1 MNMNTKIKIIATVLL
16 FSFFSSTFRSTAQT
30 PIRQNA
36 LKSNDYGV
44 VYSLPITQLDF
55 EFEISKTTYTRGDYY
70 QYAKQYLSI
79 DNPILEDKI
88 IYKIENIEVENK
100 GIPNKNESYL
110 VKFKSNSVEP
120 YVYLTKDGLIC
131 AINETPSIIEN
142 TKASRIQEAI
152 APSVNAQSLLTEEI
166 LLAGSR
172 SKQAELIAK
181 QIFALRLSRTDI
193 LTGEAEN
200 MPPDGEAYKL
210 VMNQINMQEKA
221 LIELFSGRVI
231 TELSTKTVSLTP
243 KYENIDKEVFARFS
257 EKLGLVNA
265 DDLSGE
271 PIYISLTNKNP
282 QPQAQLTDKEIRQL
296 EKKFSEGIVYN
307 IPSKA
312 QLTITYRNEI
322 FSNSEVD
329 VVQYGSQD
337 VLTNRMFDSR
347 KQPIKVIFYP
357 EIGAVKQII
366 Q

>member
-1 MNMNTKIKIIATVLL
+1 MNMNTNINIFATVL
-16 FSFFSSTFRSTAQT
+16 FFIFFSSTFTSMGQT
-30 PIRQNA
+30 PIRHNA
-36 LKSNDYGV
+36 LKNNNYGV

-55 EFEISKTTYTRGDYY
+55 EFEILKTTHTRGEYY

-79 DNPILEDKI
+79 DNPILEDKTV
-88 IYKIENIEVENK
+88 YKLEGIEVENR

-110 VKFKSNSVEP
+110 VEFKSNSVEP

-131 AINETPSIIEN
+131 SINEGPTNKEII
-142 TKASRIQEAI
+142 KAARIQEATS
-152 APSVNAQSLLTEEI
+152 PTVNAQSLLTEEI

-221 LIELFSGRVI
+221 LVELFSGSVKNEYI
-231 TELSTKTVSLTP
+231 TETVSIIP
-243 KYENIDKEVFARFS
+243 KYDNIDREVLTRFS
-257 EKLGLVNA
+257 EKQGLVNA

-271 PIYISLTNKNP
+271 PIYISLFNKSP
-282 QPQAQLTDKEIRQL
+282 QPQVELTDKQIRQL
-296 EKKFSEGIVYN
+296 EKKFSKGLVYN

-312 QLTITYRNEI
+312 QLTLTYHNQVL
-322 FSNSEVD
+322 SNKEVD

-337 VLTNRMFDSR
+337 VLTSRMFDSR
-347 KQPIKVIFYP
+347 KQPIKVLFYP
-357 EIGAVKQII
+357 ELGAVKQIT

>member
-1 MNMNTKIKIIATVLL
+1 MDTKIKYIALVL
-16 FSFFSSTFRSTAQT
+16 FFISCTLPSIGQT
-30 PIRQNA
+30 PIRHNA
-36 LKSNDYGV
+36 VKNNNYGV

-55 EFEISKTTYTRGDYY
+55 EFQISKTTYTRGDYY

-79 DNPILEDKI
+79 DNPIVEDKVVYKLED
-88 IYKIENIEVENK
+88 IEVENK
-100 GIPNKNESYL
+100 GIPNKDESYL
-110 VKFKSNSVEP
+110 IEFKSNSVEP

-131 AINETPSIIEN
+131 AVNENPPLTEISKTVRTPIDAE
-142 TKASRIQEAI
+142 
-152 APSVNAQSLLTEEI
+152 PSVDARTLLTEEM

-172 SKQAELIAK
+172 AKQAELIAK

-193 LTGEAEN
+193 LTGEADN
-200 MPPDGEAYKL
+200 MPPDGEAYKI

-221 LIELFSGRVI
+221 LVELFAGSKK
-231 TELSTKTVSLTP
+231 TEYISKTISLTP
-243 KYENIDKEVFARFS
+243 KYDDIDRDVLVRFS

-271 PIYISLTNKNP
+271 PVYISLTNKSP
-282 QPQAQLTDKEIRQL
+282 QPNVELTDKEMRQL
-296 EKKFSEGIVYN
+296 QKKFSQGLVYN

-312 QLTITYRNEI
+312 QLTISYNNEVM
-322 FSNSEVD
+322 SNKEVD
-329 VVQYGSQD
+329 VVQYGTQD

-357 EIGAVKQII
+357 ELGAIKQII

>member
-1 MNMNTKIKIIATVLL
+1 MNMNTKTKIIATALL
-16 FSFFSSTFRSTAQT
+16 FVIFSSTFTSMGQT
-30 PIRQNA
+30 PIRHNA

-55 EFEISKTTYTRGDYY
+55 EFEFSKTTYTRGEYY

-79 DNPILEDKI
+79 DNAILEDRTV
-88 IYKIENIEVENK
+88 YKLEDIKVDNK

-110 VKFKSNSVEP
+110 IKFKSNSVEP

-131 AINETPSIIEN
+131 AINETPNITE
-142 TKASRIQEAI
+142 TVKAARIQEAV

-221 LIELFSGRVI
+221 LVELFSGSVK
-231 TELSTKTVSLTP
+231 TEYETKTISVMP
-243 KYENIDKEVFARFS
+243 KYENIDREVLMRFS

-271 PIYISLTNKNP
+271 PIYLSLINKNP
-282 QPQAQLTDKEIRQL
+282 QPEVVLTDREMRQL
-296 EKKFSEGIVYN
+296 QKKFSEGLVYN

-312 QLTITYRNEI
+312 QLTLTYRNEV
-322 FSNSEVD
+322 FSNKEVD
-329 VVQYGSQD
+329 VVQYGTQD
-337 VLTNRMFDSR
+337 VLTSRMFDSR
-347 KQPIKVIFYP
+347 RQPIKVIFYP
-357 EIGAVKQII
+357 ELGAIKQII